1 MMRRALSRVCV
12 MAFAIAG
19 IVASTSAGAQGT
31 SGADAVPLWAFPTTS
46 ADLPGAKP
54 PFDTVVLHRVPHSAR
69 VFTMAQAKDY
79 FAPPDWFPASHA
91 RMPESVAHGKPGK
104 VWACGFCHLLDGQG
118 RAENATLAGLP
129 ESYIVSQV
137 LAMRARTRQSGVAG
151 WAPSARMT
159 NAADSIADGDL
170 AEAARYFS
178 RMRAKPRYR
187 VVEQAEVPATYEAGG
202 LYSVRS
208 GGTPEAL
215 GHRIIEV
222 TEDLERHELR
232 DPTTT
237 FLAYVPPGSIA
248 AGRRIATKVTTK
260 GVAACAKCHG
270 PDLRGIGVVP
280 PLAGRSPTYL
290 FRQLYGFKSG
300 HRAGVASVP
309 MQAPASAL
317 DIDDMIAVAA
327 YAGSLRPNR

>member
-1 MMRRALSRVCV
+1 MMPRTRSRVYA
-12 MAFAIAG
+12 MAVAIAV
-19 IVASTSAGAQGT
+19 IVASARAGAQGT
-31 SGADAVPLWAFPTTS
+31 SGADAVPLWAFPGS
-46 ADLPGAKP
+46 SPDLPGAKP
-54 PFDTVVLHRVPHSAR
+54 PFDTVMLLRVPHSAR
-69 VFTMAQAKDY
+69 AFTMAQAKDY

-104 VWACGFCHLLDGQG
+104 VWACGYCHLPDGQG

-129 ESYIVSQV
+129 ENYIVSEV
-137 LAMRARTRQSGVAG
+137 LAMRARTRQSAVAG
-151 WAPSARMT
+151 WSPSARMT
-159 NAADSIADGDL
+159 NAADSVAEGDL

-178 RMRAKPRYR
+178 RMRAKPRYK
-187 VVEQAEVPATYEAGG
+187 VVERAVVPATYEAGG
-202 LYSVRS
+202 LYAVRP
-208 GGTPEAL
+208 GGTTEAL

-260 GVAACAKCHG
+260 GVAACVKCHG
-270 PDLRGIGVVP
+270 PGLRGIGAVP

-317 DIDDMIAVAA
+317 GIDDMIAVAA
-327 YAGSLRPNR
+327 YAGSLRPTR